1 MDLDPSV
8 RRGAV
13 PGAPARAHANIPS
26 LKTKISPAMV
36 GLFVLGAIL
45 LGLVALLYFG
55 GVNFFSKPQRFVV
68 FFDESIHGLDL
79 GSPVKL
85 RGVRVGRVTDL
96 SIRYDAASN
105 KSLVAVVCELS
116 RNMIIDSRGQPID
129 VSDKAELQTMVD
141 HGLRAQLGVIGLAT
155 GLLFVELDFY
165 DPRQYPANVP
175 LADARRV
182 VVPAVPSTISEYQAS
197 LTEILSDL
205 KRVDF
210 AGLSGKLNTLLS
222 TTDTLLSTANTK
234 LQAVDTAQLN
244 EHWTKAADAVATV
257 AADPEIKKT
266 FTNLNAA
273 ADDLRT
279 LIAKLDQQVQP
290 SGDKL
295 ARTLDEARQA
305 LATFNAAAAS
315 AQRFI
320 QAQAGLGA
328 EADKTLEQLREAAA
342 AVQRLA
348 DFLERNPNAVITGRK
363 PPE

>member
-1 MDLDPSV
+1 
-8 RRGAV
+8 
-13 PGAPARAHANIPS
+13 
-26 LKTKISPAMV
+26 LKTKISPAVV

-45 LGLVALLYFG
+45 LGLVALLSFG

-85 RGVRVGRVTDL
+85 RGVRIGRVVDL

-116 RNMIIDSRGQPID
+116 RNMIIDNRGQAID
-129 VSDKAELQTMVD
+129 ASDKAELQTMVD

-165 DPRQYPANVP
+165 DPHQYPADVP
-175 LADARRV
+175 LADAKHV
-182 VVPAVPSTISEYQAS
+182 VVPAVPSTISEYQAG

-210 AGLSGKLNTLLS
+210 AGLSRNINTLL
-222 TTDTLLSTANTK
+222 TTANTLLTTTNTK
-234 LQAVDTAQLN
+234 VQAVDTARLS
-244 EHWTKAADAVATV
+244 ERWTKAADAVAAV
-257 AADPEIKKT
+257 ATDPEIKKT
-266 FTNLNAA
+266 FANLNAA
-273 ADDLRT
+273 GDDLRT

-290 SGDKL
+290 SSDKL

-315 AQRFI
+315 AQHFI
-320 QAQAGLGA
+320 QTQSGLGA

-348 DFLERNPNAVITGRK
+348 DFLEHNPNALITGRK